1 MDGMTHDSEQ
11 LEIPEQKL
19 WRAVI
24 AIAVEEWVHGPLRKK
39 REAEQ
44 FLFKDE
50 KDYRDVCFSAGI
62 DPVNLRARLL
72 KIRSGN
78 NMMELQLRGSRNA
91 LDCAA

>member
-1 MDGMTHDSEQ
+1 METMAHDSEQ

-24 AIAVEEWVHGPLRKK
+24 ASAVEEWVNGPLRKK
-39 REAEQ
+39 QEAER
-44 FLFKDE
+44 FLFQDQ

-72 KIRSGN
+72 KIRSRN
-78 NMMELQLRGSRNA
+78 AMMDAQSSGSRNV
-91 LDCAA
+91 LNRAA

>member
-1 MDGMTHDSEQ
+1 MENMAHDSEQ

-24 AIAVEEWVHGPLRKK
+24 ASAVEEWVHGPLRKK
-39 REAEQ
+39 REAER
-44 FLFKDE
+44 FLFQDE

-78 NMMELQLRGSRNA
+78 NMLEAQSRGSRNA
-91 LDCAA
+91 LTCAA